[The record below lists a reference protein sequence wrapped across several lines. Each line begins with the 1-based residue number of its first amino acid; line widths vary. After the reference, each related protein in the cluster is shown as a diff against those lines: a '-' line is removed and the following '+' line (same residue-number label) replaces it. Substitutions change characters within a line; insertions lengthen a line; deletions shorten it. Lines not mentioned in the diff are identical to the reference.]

1 MTARKEVKQVEEVP
15 VGIDVPAQEDDA
27 LLLKVD
33 HTHARILYKAGTPVK
48 ELNPSESTLGFMKAR
63 DII

>member
-1 MTARKEVKQVEEVP
+1 MTYKRKTKQVEEVP
-15 VGIDVPAQEDDA
+15 IVADIPVQEDDA

-33 HTHARILYKAGTPVK
+33 HTHAGVKYVAGTSLK
-48 ELNPSESTLGFMKAR
+48 ELDPSEVTLEFMRVR